1 MLETYTES
9 LAAFQSAMAE
19 VERAQEYLDQ
29 AKGKEQTDEAIIR
42 LTAARAT
49 VDRLIRDIKRERG
62 LKVREYKCP
71 FEYESIKGEKSN
83 EEC

>member
-42 LTAARAT
+42 LTSARITA
-49 VDRLIRDIKRERG
+49 DRVIRDIRREQG
-62 LKVREYKCP
+62 LKVREYECP
-71 FEYESIKGEKSN
+71 FEHESTKEEEVY